1 MMRKSKMRVLRQ
13 VENVRIAVQAKI
25 TEVSH
30 GSRVPPVLASLCFDA
45 LYHIKTW
52 NYMLKMMR
60 AFV

>member
-1 MMRKSKMRVLRQ
+1 MRVLRQ

-30 GSRVPPVLASLCFDA
+30 GSRVPPDLASLCFDA